1 MNTRTERP
9 ASEPQLDGEA
19 LLRLLTWLSPSFPV
33 GAYSYS
39 HGLEYAVEAGCVSD
53 RESLRDW
60 IDGILRHGAGQT
72 DAALLQAAYAAV
84 RARDEAPLA
93 WALDYGDAWRATRE
107 MGMES
112 ENQGQAF
119 LAAVFGPWP
128 APGLEWAV
136 AAAAERGRPL
146 MYPTAVGVAAAAWDI
161 PLEPAL
167 RAYLHAMA
175 ANLVSAG
182 LRLIPLGQRDGQ
194 QALADLEGTVLQAT
208 AEALVRER
216 GDLGQATLMADW
228 ASARHETQYTRLFRS

>member
-1 MNTRTERP
+1 
-9 ASEPQLDGEA
+9 
-19 LLRLLTWLSPSFPV
+19 
-33 GAYSYS
+33 
-39 HGLEYAVEAGCVSD
+39 
-53 RESLRDW
+53 
-60 IDGILRHGAGQT
+60 
-72 DAALLQAAYAAV
+72 
-84 RARDEAPLA
+84 
-93 WALDYGDAWRATRE
+93 
-107 MGMES
+107 MES

-119 LAAVFGPWP
+119 LEAVSGPWP
-128 APGLEWAV
+128 APGLEWAI
-136 AAAAERGRPL
+136 AAAAERERPL
-146 MYPTAVGVAAAAWDI
+146 MYPTAVGAAAAAWDI

-208 AEALVRER
+208 AEAFVREH